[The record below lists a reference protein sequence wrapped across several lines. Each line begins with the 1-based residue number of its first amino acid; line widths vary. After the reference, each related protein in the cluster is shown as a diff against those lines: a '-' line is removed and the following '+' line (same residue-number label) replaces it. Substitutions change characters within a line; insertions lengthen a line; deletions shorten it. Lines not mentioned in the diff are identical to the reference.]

1 MQRLGPDEMSISP
14 QPSVADSFS
23 SLVVDEGFESDLS
36 LKDGSRVAV
45 VGGGPAGSFFAFF
58 LLKMAEAVD
67 LDLAVDIY
75 EPRSFKH
82 CGPAGC
88 NHCGGIVSES
98 LVQILA
104 TEGINLPPKVVQR
117 GIESYVVH
125 MDEGSVAI
133 QSPSGEQRIAALYRG
148 NGPRGGGD
156 SPWDSFDGYLQRIAM
171 DRGASVVR
179 RLITAVEWRDG
190 RPWLL
195 GADGEE
201 EGYDLV
207 AVASGV
213 NSNFLQLLEDLP
225 AAVAPPKTTR
235 TYICEFRST
244 PEEVY
249 RVLGNAMHVFMLT
262 IPRLEFAAIIPKG
275 EFATVVMLGDHLD
288 QELVH
293 AFLNDPVVRHCFPTG
308 ATPCVCS
315 CSPLINMGPTK
326 RPYGDRVVLIGDSGV
341 TRLYKDGIGAAFRT
355 AKAAASTAILEGVSS
370 EAFKEH
376 YWPTCRGIARDNAI
390 GKVIFGTTT
399 LFKMSKISR
408 RAILRMAER
417 EQANPDATRHMSSL
431 LWNMFTGSAPYKEIL
446 RGTLHPGF
454 LANMA
459 LNLAAGVAPPSESG
473 KVA

>member
-1 MQRLGPDEMSISP
+1 MSISP
-14 QPSVADSFS
+14 HSSVADSLS
-23 SLVVDEGFESDLS
+23 SLVADEESDFS

-67 LDLAVDIY
+67 LELAVDIY

-104 TEGINLPPKVVQR
+104 AEGINLPPEVVQR

-125 MDEGSVAI
+125 MDVGSVAI
-133 QSPSGEQRIAALYRG
+133 QSPSGEQRIASLYRG
-148 NGPRGGGD
+148 NGPREGAD
-156 SPWDSFDGYLQRIAM
+156 SPWDSFDGYLQRIAI
-171 DRGASVVR
+171 DRGARVVR
-179 RLITAVEWRDG
+179 RLITAVEWREE

-195 GADGEE
+195 GADGEA
-201 EGYDLV
+201 EGYDLI

-225 AAVAPPKTTR
+225 AGVAPPKTTR

-244 PEEVY
+244 PDEVY

-275 EFATVVMLGDHLD
+275 EFVTVVMLGDHLD

-293 AFLNDPVVRHCFPTG
+293 EFLNDPVVRRCFPTG

-355 AKAAASTAILEGVSS
+355 AKAAASTAILQGVSS
-370 EAFKEH
+370 DAFKNH
-376 YWPTCRGIARDNAI
+376 YWPTCRGIARDNKI
-390 GKVIFGTTT
+390 GKLIFDTTT
-399 LFKMSKISR
+399 LFKMSKVSR
-408 RAILRMAER
+408 RGIMRMAER
-417 EQANPDATRHMSSL
+417 EQANPNATRHMSSL

-454 LANMA
+454 LGNMA
-459 LNLAAGVAPPSESG
+459 LNLAAGVVPPSENG